1 MAIVRK
7 YTTPKGDNFI
17 VGRVA
22 NVVRTK
28 SGGETL
34 VTRVARWEVFSAI
47 SQSAS
52 PMTKGKTSANN
63 SGVNLYRLALFVCHK
78 TKLMARPDKVPR
90 YEVMARTSSRSSPGL
105 SRTSESMSSSKFDGD
120 DSISKSLSC

>member
-28 SGGETL
+28 AGGEAL
-34 VTRVARWEVFSAI
+34 VTRGALWAVSVSTI

-52 PMTKGKTSANN
+52 PVTKGKTSANN
-63 SGVNLYRLALFVCHK
+63 SGVNLY
-78 TKLMARPDKVPR
+78 
-90 YEVMARTSSRSSPGL
+90 
-105 SRTSESMSSSKFDGD
+105 
-120 DSISKSLSC
+120 